1 MSGLLGAIRESVLI
15 QAVMGDSLKSVQATS
30 LAMAPVV
37 EVFASFQGEGSY
49 VGSPQVFFRLAGCP
63 LRCAWCDTPGSL
75 QLTDGATARLQSPH
89 GTRRERAW
97 VSPEQAAAWIQ
108 EIDPTGRMTVSLTGG
123 EPLLWTDFLL
133 ELRPL
138 LGKRRLHLETAGA
151 HPESLGRVLSEC
163 DHVSADIKLPED
175 MLAPSAVG
183 FEEVELSPRT
193 GAEWR
198 EVRRSVLSL
207 ISGRDACAKLVV
219 SGGRDESVYEE
230 ILADH
235 SECAPDLTLFL
246 QPATPLAT
254 VSAPDR
260 ATMEQLRNRA
270 RAKGIE
276 TTVLGQL
283 HRAWRL
289 A

>member
-1 MSGLLGAIRESVLI
+1 MSGLLGAIRESVFV
-15 QAVMGDSLKSVQATS
+15 QAVIEDSLMSPQAPSPT
-30 LAMAPVV
+30 MAPAM
-37 EVFASFQGEGSY
+37 EVFSSFQGEGTY

-63 LRCAWCDTPGSL
+63 LRCAWCDTPGSWEL
-75 QLTDGATARLQSPH
+75 KSDATAKLRTSSGLK
-89 GTRRERAW
+89 RERAW
-97 VSPEQAAAWIQ
+97 VSPAQAAEWIN
-108 EIDPTGRMTVSLTGG
+108 EADPTGRMSVSVTGG
-123 EPLLWTDFLL
+123 EPLLWTEFLL

-151 HPESLGRVLSEC
+151 HPESLGRVLRDC
-163 DHVSADIKLPED
+163 DHVSADLKLPED

-183 FEEVELSPRT
+183 FTEAESSPRT

-198 EVRRSVLSL
+198 EARRSVLSM

-219 SGGRDESVYEE
+219 SGDRDESAYEE

-246 QPATPLAT
+246 QPVTPLANI
-254 VSAPDR
+254 SAPDQATIERLRGR
-260 ATMEQLRNRA
+260 AS
-270 RAKGIE
+270 AKGLQ
-276 TTVLGQL
+276 TAVLGQL